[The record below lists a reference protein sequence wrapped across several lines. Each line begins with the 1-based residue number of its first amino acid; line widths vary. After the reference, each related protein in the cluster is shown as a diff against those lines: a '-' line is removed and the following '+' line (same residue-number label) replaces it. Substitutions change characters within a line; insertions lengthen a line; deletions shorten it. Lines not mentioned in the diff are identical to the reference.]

1 MSKHTKNLI
10 KDLTE
15 SLKNSDDY
23 NVNIIVGENS
33 KIRKF
38 QAHSFMLRARSPYF
52 R

>member
-1 MSKHTKNLI
+1 MPELTKNLI

-15 SLKNSDDY
+15 LLKHSDDY
-23 NVNIIVGENS
+23 NVNIIVGKHR